1 MRSIAGYRFSE
12 VWARFFKS
20 QELVLSKFFKF
31 QNFPHHM
38 RCKHLTVCVVMFFY
52 LFSGEYIINEEY
64 DGMFKRCM
72 YF

>member
-1 MRSIAGYRFSE
+1 MRSIAGYRSSE
-12 VWARFFKS
+12 ACAKFFKS
-20 QELVLSKFFKF
+20 QDG
-31 QNFPHHM
+31 
-38 RCKHLTVCVVMFFY
+38 VCDCFFY